1 VEVRLKADTTS
12 AKNTKISVVT
22 RFFAIILL
30 ASIFTACRGAEQ
42 KAPAPASTEPAFNLT
57 IQPVAAPAG
66 EASSQP
72 QLTASDRGV
81 ILSWLEQKD
90 VAATLKFSELT
101 SDAWPAA
108 KAIASS
114 KNWFISDADVPTV
127 MRMSD
132 GTLVAA
138 TYPLIDYQLEAY
150 ELGLSYSKDEGKT
163 WSRPIAPHHDKTK
176 TQHGFASLF
185 EMPDKSLGLV
195 WLDGRDMALSK
206 APEGGAM
213 DVYFASF
220 DSSWKQTAES
230 SINARVCE
238 CCQTS
243 AAMTADGPIVAFRD
257 RTTDDIR
264 DIHVTRINQGKWTDA
279 TAVHDDKWKIDACPV
294 NGPAVAARGTS
305 VAVAWF
311 TAINDEGHAYAA
323 FSPDTGRTWG
333 APIRLDDGS
342 ALGHV
347 DLEMLDDGSAV
358 ATWVEFANERS
369 QFRARKVVSSGGR
382 SAAVVLAG
390 QGDARVSGYP
400 RVAKRGTDLVF
411 AWTESSG
418 PGTQVVK
425 TAVGKLK

>member
-1 VEVRLKADTTS
+1 MKQLALILCVTS
-12 AKNTKISVVT
+12 ALV
-22 RFFAIILL
+22 
-30 ASIFTACRGAEQ
+30 ACRGAEQ
-42 KAPAPASTEPAFNLT
+42 SASEPAPAADPPFNLT
-57 IQPVAAPAG
+57 IQPVAPPAQG
-66 EASSQP
+66 ISNQP
-72 QLTASDRGV
+72 QLTASERGV
-81 ILSWLEQKD
+81 VLSWLEQKD
-90 VAATLKFSELT
+90 ASAILKFSELT
-101 SDAWPAA
+101 SDAWTTA
-108 KAIASS
+108 KTIASS
-114 KNWFISDADVPTV
+114 EKWFISDADVPTV

-150 ELGLSYSKDEGKT
+150 DLRLSYSKDEGKS
-163 WSRPIAPHHDKTK
+163 WSRPIAPYRDKTK

-195 WLDGRDMALSK
+195 WLDGRDFELSK
-206 APEGGAM
+206 AKEGGAM

-243 AAMTADGPIVAFRD
+243 VATTADGPIVAFRD
-257 RTTDDIR
+257 RTADDIR
-264 DIHVTRINQGKWTDA
+264 DIHVTRNEQGKWTDA
-279 TAVHDDKWKIDACPV
+279 KAVHDDKWKIDACPV
-294 NGPAVAARGTS
+294 NGPAVAARGKD

-311 TAINDEGHAYAA
+311 TALDDNGKAYAA
-323 FSPDTGRTWG
+323 FSHDSGRTWG
-333 APIRLDDGS
+333 QPIRLDDNS

-347 DLEMLDDGSAV
+347 DLELLDDGSAV

-369 QFRARKVVSSGGR
+369 QLRARKVQASGER
-382 SAAVVLAG
+382 SKAIVLAG
-390 QGDARVSGYP
+390 EGEARVSGYP
-400 RVAKRGTDLVF
+400 RMAKRGADLVF

-425 TAVGKLK
+425 TAVGKMK